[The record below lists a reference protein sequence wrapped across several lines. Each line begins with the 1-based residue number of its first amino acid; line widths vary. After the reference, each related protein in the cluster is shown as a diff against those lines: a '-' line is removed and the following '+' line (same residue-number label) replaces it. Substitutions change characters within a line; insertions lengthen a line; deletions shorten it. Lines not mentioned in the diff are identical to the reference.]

1 FEGRA
6 RRDLAEEQRAAV
18 EDGLKYR
25 AGYGPAPG
33 AGREQLL
40 HRRRRAGGISSESEV
55 REPVRYRDAYL
66 GARRMQVLLR
76 GAQVGSLLD
85 KLRRH
90 ADRQV
95 ARQLEAVKSE
105 LLRRLLVRQAAG
117 ECRKQM
123 ALLLQ
128 LPLQRRKRLLDL
140 RQRGLLRHH
149 VRLRDLAGVELLAQQ
164 LQHVGGDFDEL
175 SRGVDLSA
183 QGRLLNGGDDNIRRQ
198 GQVRGL
204 EVETRVVRLGLER
217 FRVAAKAAEHV
228 GRIGAQPL
236 AGKKVEGL
244 RFRQD
249 QIAFFVRNR
258 RSGNRRLLARRREI
272 GVDG

>member
-149 VRLRDLAGVELLAQQ
+149 VRLRDLAGIELRAQQ
-164 LQHVGGDFDEL
+164 LEHVGADLDERL
-175 SRGVDLSA
+175 RGVDLSA
-183 QGRLLNGGDDNIRRQ
+183 HGRLLNGGDNDVRRQ
-198 GQVRGL
+198 RQVGCFEL
-204 EVETRVVRLGLER
+204 ESLVVRQSLER
-217 FRVAAKAAEHV
+217 FDIAANAAEHV
-228 GRIGAQPL
+228 GRIGDQHL
-236 AGKKVEGL
+236 TGKKVESR
-244 RFRQD
+244 RFRRQD
-249 QIAFFVRNR
+249 AVFVD
-258 RSGNRRLLARRREI
+258 RSGNRRLLPRR
-272 GVDG
+272 